1 MRWLRRYAEL
11 LRGRDRGT
19 VAVTFLLSLPIL
31 LTIIA
36 IFVQYALI
44 VNAKLVVGRAAQA
57 AARTAMTAL
66 PLDPD
71 VDGIEGEV
79 MVRRSAYM
87 ALAPL
92 SPLATNESADGGLV
106 GDALERLGMLQGK
119 GGASFG
125 RRYTYAENGATVAW
139 ERLGDDGAVL
149 PDTGWEP
156 ADYARARGQQIR
168 VTVTYP
174 FLLTVPGVNKLIGG
188 EGETGGVKGRVLTLT
203 ASRVVTLSHGREAQT
218 NDNGWPQ

>member
-1 MRWLRRYAEL
+1 L
-11 LRGRDRGT
+11 LRGRDKGT

-31 LTIIA
+31 LFIVA

-44 VNAKLVVGRAAQA
+44 VNAKLVVQRAAMA

-66 PLDPD
+66 PLDPN
-71 VDGIEGEV
+71 VDGIEGDI

-92 SPLATNESADGGLV
+92 SPMAGSASADGEML
-106 GDALERLGMLQGK
+106 GDSLERLGMLQGK

-125 RRYTYAENGATVAW
+125 RRYTYAENGATVEW
-139 ERLGDDGAVL
+139 ERIGDDGAAL
-149 PDTGWEP
+149 PDAAWEP

-168 VTVTYP
+168 LTVTYP
-174 FLLTVPGVNKLIGG
+174 FLLTVPAVNKLIGAEIG
-188 EGETGGVKGRVLTLT
+188 TGSGAGGVTGRVLTLT
-203 ASRVVTLSHGREAQT
+203 ATRVVTLPHGREAAA
-218 NDNGWPQ
+218 NGNGWPQ